1 MMASALSPSA
11 LSIIFCLWPG
21 TNIQDRFK
29 SIVCFPS
36 LVSLPDA
43 KANVYHWIFIAQSI
57 ALTNFLENKR
67 TNMKMST
74 LKLLVPIVAIT
85 VQSNSASTIIP
96 PFLNDLRIPMAAI
109 GSLISLA
116 PVLALTSR
124 LPVGMAYQRNRA
136 RLLISIAV
144 VAMGITNYL
153 YSFAEDVLVFAIIH
167 ALNGLAYGAVTTL
180 YMAFYVDSLA
190 PDENRNHAM
199 GYYVGTLALGY
210 STGNFFGGLMA
221 DHFGYGPTFQVAA
234 LLSLVSVALLWCFHG
249 SDGRRSGFTK
259 EKPKAKL
266 TVRDSLKALV
276 EPELATVVIVA
287 LFLNLL
293 HQMSGVFISLYG
305 LAVGMTLTQIGVV
318 RAAYAGCNAVTRP
331 ISGHVVNKFGH
342 RGLSY
347 AGIPLQSAILM
358 LIPLFTGFGPILA
371 IYVLSGLMR
380 AIVIVANAVGLVQ
393 DVDENKV
400 QRGLASG
407 IYNAAGDL
415 GNILGPSIGGLIAQA
430 TSISGVFVIGSLG
443 STMLFLLV
451 IWLVRSAHRRAAF
464 RSV

>member
-1 MMASALSPSA
+1 LCFSPRWFHYLKHKKMSIMA
-11 LSIIFCLWPG
+11 IFVAG
-21 TNIQDRFK
+21 
-29 SIVCFPS
+29 SV
-36 LVSLPDA
+36 A
-43 KANVYHWIFIAQSI
+43 G
-57 ALTNFLENKR
+57 TNFLENKR

-96 PFLNDLRIPMAAI
+96 LFLHDLRIPMAAI
-109 GSLISLA
+109 GTLISLG
-116 PVLALTSR
+116 PILALASR

-136 RLLISIAV
+136 RLLISIGV
-144 VAMGITNYL
+144 LAMGISNYL
-153 YSFAEDVLVFAIIH
+153 YSFAQNSLVFAIVH
-167 ALNGLAYGAVTTL
+167 ALNGFAYGAVTTL

-221 DHFGYGPTFQVAA
+221 DYFGYGVTFQAAA
-234 LLSLVSVALLWCFHG
+234 LLSLLPVALLRFLHG
-249 SDGRRSGFTK
+249 PGGQRNGAAN
-259 EKPKAKL
+259 EKPKAKI
-266 TVRDSLKALV
+266 TVKDSFHALV
-276 EPELATVVIVA
+276 EPELATVVVVA

-305 LAVGMTLTQIGVV
+305 LAVGMTLTQIGVL

-331 ISGHVVNKFGH
+331 ISGHVVNQFGH

-347 AGIPLQSAILM
+347 AGIPLQSALLM
-358 LIPLFTGFGPILA
+358 LIPLFTGFGTILA
-371 IYVLSGLMR
+371 VYVLSGLMR

-400 QRGLASG
+400 PRGLASG

-430 TSISGVFVIGSLG
+430 TSIGGVFVIGSLG
-443 STMLFLLV
+443 STILFLLV
-451 IWLVRSAHRRAAF
+451 IWAVKLAHQR
-464 RSV
+464 

>member
-1 MMASALSPSA
+1 
-11 LSIIFCLWPG
+11 
-21 TNIQDRFK
+21 
-29 SIVCFPS
+29 
-36 LVSLPDA
+36 
-43 KANVYHWIFIAQSI
+43 
-57 ALTNFLENKR
+57 
-67 TNMKMST
+67 MKMST

-210 STGNFFGGLMA
+210 STGNFLGGLMA
-221 DHFGYGPTFQVAA
+221 DHFGYGPTFQAAA
-234 LLSLVSVALLWCFHG
+234 LLSLVPVALLWFLHG
-249 SDGRRSGFTK
+249 PGGQRIGLTK
-259 EKPKAKL
+259 SKAKL
-266 TVRDSLKALV
+266 TVGDSLKALV

-331 ISGHVVNKFGH
+331 ISGHVVNRFGH

-358 LIPLFTGFGPILA
+358 LIPFFTGFGPILA
-371 IYVLSGLMR
+371 VYVLSGLMR

-430 TSISGVFVIGSLG
+430 TSLGGVFVIGSLG
-443 STMLFLLV
+443 STILFLLV
-451 IWLVRSAHRRAAF
+451 IWAVKFAHQR
-464 RSV
+464 